1 MPWMWTDDLAR
12 MLLDRDDRSGS
23 EPGPYP
29 APLGRWLER
38 PVAIRVTDDDLTAF
52 EAPQSDGSD

>member
-23 EPGPYP
+23 EQGPYP
-29 APLGRWLER
+29 APLGQWIER
-38 PVAIRVTDDDLTAF
+38 PVAIRLTDDDWTALD
-52 EAPQSDGSD
+52 ALRGDRVD

>member
-1 MPWMWTDDLAR
+1 MWTDDLAR

-29 APLGRWLER
+29 APLGQWIER
-38 PVAIRVTDDDLTAF
+38 PVAIRVTDDWTTF
-52 EAPQSDGSD
+52 ETLRGDRDD